1 MPKTDYSKKFEKDYI
16 EITDKYNDVVEENKQ
31 LKYEYKLLKSKYA
44 TKCNQLEK
52 ATTDFEEKAKA
63 KYQPILDEKDE
74 EISKLKSEIARLKGV
89 LNTDGTNSGLST
101 SNTPLN
107 KKKVVPNTRVKS
119 DKHIGGQV
127 GHKKHKLEKF
137 KDEEVTEVVTHEL
150 DKCPY
155 CGGKLE
161 VIGEIIKDELTYEII
176 VTKRRHRTLKYRC
189 TCCHKIVHSKIDN
202 RLKEDNQYGKE
213 VDATALTLMNIGNVP
228 INKTQKII
236 KGLTHGEID
245 MSEGYI
251 AKVQK
256 KASQK
261 LEGFKQDLYL
271 ELLKLNLVHWDDTV
285 IMINQKRSCL
295 RFYGNERI
303 AYFTA
308 HDTKG
313 KID

>member
-1 MPKTDYSKKFEKDYI
+1 MNRKECILLAKSICEKEKERMRINGELPLRALDL
-16 EITDKYNDVVEENKQ
+16 ENGWN
-31 LKYEYKLLKSKYA
+31 YV
-44 TKCNQLEK
+44 LEH
-52 ATTDFEEKAKA
+52 
-63 KYQPILDEKDE
+63 LD
-74 EISKLKSEIARLKGV
+74 
-89 LNTDGTNSGLST
+89 
-101 SNTPLN
+101 
-107 KKKVVPNTRVKS
+107 
-119 DKHIGGQV
+119 
-127 GHKKHKLEKF
+127 
-137 KDEEVTEVVTHEL
+137 
-150 DKCPY
+150 
-155 CGGKLE
+155 
-161 VIGEIIKDELTYEII
+161 EIIKDELTYEII

-295 RFYGNERI
+295 RFYGNEKI

-313 KID
+313 KIGLDDISYVEHITGKEIEMEIPKAFQKSFYLDGDALLNEQTRISIAPRENVQLIRAKKY